1 MELLFAFTYPLHK
14 NCFHTANFMMSR
26 SPPSD
31 TELNKMMGKVT
42 DKQVQDLIAA
52 TEQPYDQADLDTL
65 SKMAA
70 MFGPSDKCSN
80 E

>member
-1 MELLFAFTYPLHK
+1 
-14 NCFHTANFMMSR
+14 
-26 SPPSD
+26 
-31 TELNKMMGKVT
+31 MMGTVT

-52 TEQPYDQADLDTL
+52 TEKPFDQADLDTL

>member
-1 MELLFAFTYPLHK
+1 
-14 NCFHTANFMMSR
+14 MMSR

-52 TEQPYDQADLDTL
+52 TEKPYDQADLDTL

-70 MFGPSDKCSN
+70 MSGPSDKCSN